1 MITVLPVLTGEQNDD
16 VRTAV
21 HDLRDHWIPRGPEPA
36 SFFTLGTA
44 SYLDLAGDSQA
55 GPYQERRIAARRL
68 LWARFGWLYE
78 LVGEAMKKHLQAGV
92 RYPDHLA
99 LPGFHI
105 WLEGAIF
112 TRPRASIHFD
122 LQYQLHDW
130 PPGTDTDRLLS
141 FTLPLRLPEAGGGL
155 NMWDVTYQQ
164 CREAMERG
172 WIESAADLQRFYTRQ
187 YVRYTPG
194 HMFVHPGHIL
204 HQVAPS
210 SRVEPGD
217 ERLTLQGHGA
227 RCDGQW
233 LLYW

>member
-1 MITVLPVLTGEQNDD
+1 MITALPVLTGEQNEE
-16 VRTAV
+16 VRAAV
-21 HDLRDHWIPRGPEPA
+21 HDLRDHWIPRGEEPA

-44 SYLDLAGDSQA
+44 SYLDIGRGPQA
-55 GPYQERRIAARRL
+55 GPYQERIIAARRL
-68 LWARFGWLYE
+68 LRARFGWLYE
-78 LVGEAMKKHLQAGV
+78 LVGEALEKHLQADV

-105 WLEGAIF
+105 WLEGSIS
-112 TRPRASIHFD
+112 TKPRASIHFD

-130 PPGTDTDRLLS
+130 PPGTDTDRQLS
-141 FTLPLRLPEAGGGL
+141 FTLPVRLPQAGGGL

-164 CREAMERG
+164 CQQAMERR
-172 WIESAADLQRFYTRQ
+172 WIETAADLQRFYPRR
-187 YVRYTPG
+187 YVPYTPG
-194 HMFVHPGHIL
+194 LLFVHDGCLL

-227 RCDGQW
+227 WCDGRW